1 MSMKNNNYLFYISQN
16 YSFEILRPLQQEILK
31 QGSKVAWF
39 VAGNE
44 VATNNFHADEV
55 VLNSVNEVITFNPVA
70 SFVPGNIIPRFIP
83 GIKVQVFHGLEWKKK
98 GHFVIRDCFDLYCTH
113 GKATTTRFDE
123 LANQHQFFDVKE
135 TGWPKL
141 DNLFNTPKE
150 QYFGDN
156 KPTILYAPTFSPS
169 LTSAPFLHD
178 KISALVNEKKYN
190 WLVKFHPKMDEKWVK
205 LYSQLISDNFRII
218 ESSNINSLLQ
228 SADVMVS
235 DTSSVIGEFSLLS
248 KPVIALNNS
257 QPGNYLINISDAK
270 ELPDAI
276 QQALAPSV
284 ALISAINHYAEEL
297 HPYND
302 GKSSL
307 RILAAV
313 EDIQTNGKQANKL
326 LPRNIIRNLKQRK
339 KLNYWQF

>member
-1 MSMKNNNYLFYISQN
+1 MSMKNNKYLFYISQN
-16 YSFEILRPLQQEILK
+16 YSFEILRPLQQEILR

-39 VAGNE
+39 VAGND
-44 VATNNFHADEV
+44 VATKNFHTDEV
-55 VLNSVNEVITFNPVA
+55 VLNSVDEVIKFNPVA

-83 GIKVQVFHGLEWKKK
+83 GIKVQIFHGLEWKKK

-150 QYFGDN
+150 QYFSDN

-178 KISALVNEKKYN
+178 KIAALVNDKKYN
-190 WLVKFHPKMDEKWVK
+190 WLVKFHPKMDEKWIK
-205 LYSQLISDNFRII
+205 LYSQLISDNLNII

-235 DTSSVIGEFSLLS
+235 DTSSVIGEFSLLG

-257 QPGNYLINISDAK
+257 QPGNYLINITDSA
-270 ELPDAI
+270 ELP
-276 QQALAPSV
+276 QALEVALSPSET
-284 ALISAINHYAEEL
+284 LISAINHYAEEL

-313 EDIQTNGKQANKL
+313 DDIQTNGKQANKP